1 MNPTDKPPW
10 YLNAPAASL
19 RKWAEYLH
27 GQAKASFLKDKT
39 QTHILFYFT
48 ADKGM
53 IAVAP
58 VPAGIPPA
66 EVNATVKKA
75 IQQRHLYAVISL
87 SEAWVYFHNP
97 GHDHTAFQIRHG
109 EMDVSDLRDEDKSEH
124 LYVRMESQDGDCVV
138 LMDEI
143 VRAGGRVE
151 LGESTTL
158 EGEEMRWFTP
168 A

>member
-1 MNPTDKPPW
+1 MSPTNKPPW
-10 YLNAPAASL
+10 YPNAPAASL

-48 ADKGM
+48 TAKGM

-58 VPAGIPPA
+58 VPGGIPLE

-87 SEAWVYFHNP
+87 SEAWVYLHKP

-109 EMDVSDLRDEDKSEH
+109 EMDVSELRDEDKSLH

-138 LMDEI
+138 IMDEI
-143 VRAGGRVE
+143 ARAGGRVE
-151 LGESTTL
+151 MGESTTL
-158 EGEEMRWFTP
+158 EGEERRWFAP